1 MRIEKLSKGRK
12 EKVILVITI
21 LVLLIGIVYITNSRA
36 KYQVTSN
43 IQIVKGKVSYS
54 LADLNVLAL
63 NVQSEKGSEKYN
75 PTDEVPTGNY
85 EVNMQNSYCTIPGD
99 SIQHKDIPMEYKNG
113 KIYIGIN
120 QKGTKCYIFLDKQKT
135 TGEQLIANRTTEEG
149 SKNGFTDM
157 DQTEH
162 ADANGKSKLFSDS
175 DDFGTTYYFRGKVKD
190 NWVKFGKVGND
201 DIWWRIIRING
212 NGSIRMIYAGKGTSA
227 PTSDGY
233 LNNNG
238 TGSQIQ
244 TKYNE
249 YYNDNKY
256 VGYMYGTDKTGS
268 AGSETT
274 KTTSYNQAH
283 QNNFD
288 SDIKKILDTWYSTNL
303 KTNYGTYI
311 DPNAGFCN
319 DRQIN
324 TTPNQWWT
332 SDTAMG
338 YGKNATAYA
347 PFSRLLDSNQNAN
360 ERHTPTFKC
369 TRTEDTFT
377 LPGAQKPDGS
387 DYGNHKL
394 KANNGNGENSPIGL
408 ITIDE
413 TVFAGGYFGR
423 SNNKS
428 DNKQF
433 YLYTAQSYWTMS
445 PSGFYNGFAYVFYVF
460 SYGNLAHNH
469 VGNTDFGVR
478 PVINLSANVKLS
490 GDGTHINPYV
500 VQ

>member
-1 MRIEKLSKGRK
+1 MRIEKLSRGRK
-12 EKVILVITI
+12 KKVILAITI
-21 LVLLIGIVYITNSRA
+21 LILLIEIIYITNSKA
-36 KYQVTSN
+36 KYHVTSN

-54 LADLNVLAL
+54 PYDFKIMAMYKEEDGEDTKIEEMPESGYAI
-63 NVQSEKGSEKYN
+63 
-75 PTDEVPTGNY
+75 DE
-85 EVNMQNSYCTIPGD
+85 ERSYCMRGDLKITGVLKTIDGYHTISKLHTND
-99 SIQHKDIPMEYKNG
+99 
-113 KIYIGIN
+113 
-120 QKGTKCYIFLDKQKT
+120 KCYLYFKLKPLTIS
-135 TGEQLIANRTTEEG
+135 ELIASRTIEEG

-162 ADANGKSKLFSDS
+162 ADASGKSKLFSYA
-175 DDFGTTYYFRGKVKD
+175 DDLGTTYYFRGRVKD
-190 NWVKFGKVGND
+190 NWVKFGKEGND

-212 NGSIRMIYAGKGTSA
+212 NGSIRMIYAGKGSSA
-227 PTSDGY
+227 PTDDGY

-238 TGSQIQ
+238 ASSQLQ
-244 TKYNE
+244 TSAYNA

-274 KTTSYNQAH
+274 PTTSYNQAH

-288 SDIKKILDTWYSTNL
+288 SDIKKILDTWYSNNL
-303 KTNYGTYI
+303 KTNYGKYI

-332 SDTAMG
+332 SDKARG
-338 YGKNATAYA
+338 YGKESTAYA
-347 PFSRLLDSNQNAN
+347 PFSRLKDSSNNAN
-360 ERHTPTFKC
+360 AKHTPTFKC
-369 TRTEDTFT
+369 TRKEDTFT
-377 LPGAQKPDGS
+377 LPGAQKPNGE

-394 KANNGNGENSPIGL
+394 LSNNGKGENSPIGL

-413 TVFAGGYFGR
+413 AVFAGGYYYR

-433 YLYTAQSYWTMS
+433 YLYTGQYYWTMS
-445 PSGFYNGFAYVFYVF
+445 PSTFGTNGSANVFGVRSAGYLDYNYVY
-460 SYGNLAHNH
+460 YAL
-469 VGNTDFGVR
+469 GVR
-478 PVINLSANVKLS
+478 PVINLSANTKLS
-490 GDGTHINPYV
+490 GDGTKDVPYEV
-500 VQ
+500 S